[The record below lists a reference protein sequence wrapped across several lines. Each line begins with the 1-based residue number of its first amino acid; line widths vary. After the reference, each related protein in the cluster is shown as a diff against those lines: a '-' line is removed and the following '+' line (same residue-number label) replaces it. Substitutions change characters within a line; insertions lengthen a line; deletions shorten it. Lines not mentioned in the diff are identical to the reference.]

1 MGQVD
6 PMQNHQIDSVI
17 LIIRG
22 QNPIEITKVVFNSSL
37 NREKTIGLI
46 QIDPLIKVLTN
57 NFKINHF
64 NKLNL

>member
-6 PMQNHQIDSVI
+6 PMLNHRIDSVI
-17 LIIRG
+17 LITRG

-46 QIDPLIKVLTN
+46 PIDPLIKVLTN